1 MAQKVSKKTVEELK
15 QEVEALDKKI
25 GDLDGTSK
33 ILIQKYGTV
42 SVYYTQIFG
51 EDGKAGIKK
60 EINDTLE
67 DSKKIQENIDNFRSF
82 INGTDDE
89 EGFETHKEAIIDTY
103 NKAEGL
109 NGIISKNETDIA
121 KFTTQFEDKLEAKL
135 NEIEDIKKE
144 SDESLTEFT
153 TQFKQELTAK
163 LKEVDGIK
171 KDLQGFR
178 DLAVS
183 GSLFS
188 SFEERMKQN
197 DDSSR
202 KYGYGSIVCL
212 GISALVMGVLL
223 CVSLLPKVG
232 AINYLLPSSISFIL
246 LTASFVCSHKS
257 AIYHKL
263 AEEYAH
269 KATLLRS
276 FVGYRERFDDEEYG
290 VFFKEVIE
298 AIKVNA
304 SDKSDKYFRTKW
316 FAEKAIDG
324 ASKAVDGLADAAKAI
339 GKTTNP

>member
-25 GDLDGTSK
+25 GDLDAIFKTLA
-33 ILIQKYGTV
+33 IKYGTING
-42 SVYYTQIFG
+42 YYTQIFG

-67 DSKKIQENIDNFRSF
+67 NSNKIQENIDNFQSF

-89 EGFETHKEAIIDTY
+89 EDFETHKEAIIDTY

-121 KFTTQFEDKLEAKL
+121 KFTTQFEQKLEAKL
-135 NEIEDIKKE
+135 REVDVIKKN
-144 SDESLTEFT
+144 L
-153 TQFKQELTAK
+153 QE
-163 LKEVDGIK
+163 
-171 KDLQGFR
+171 FR
-178 DLAVS
+178 DLAV
-183 GSLFS
+183 GNSLFI

-197 DDSSR
+197 DDSSK

-212 GISALVMGVLL
+212 GISAIVMGVLL

-276 FVGYRERFDDEEYG
+276 FVGYRERFDDEELG